1 MTPSWMP
8 HAPDNAYVHP
18 RPGWMGR
25 RLSALANSAAWAR
38 WRRAAMSRLPF
49 PALQSE
55 VTDVVYLTWLAPLEA
70 CAAWVPAG
78 LRLWQRGGL
87 TPFTV
92 LSYRHGNFGPAALG
106 PLRRCLPSPLQSNWR
121 LYLETAP
128 PGTPG
133 APTVLFL
140 KNAIG
145 SLPHALATRLFSDAL
160 PTHLP
165 AAFTHR
171 RQGDVWR
178 TRIDPGAGSAP
189 ALDCAVELSAP
200 RPAPVLG
207 PAWAGAFGTW
217 REAVRFLALQDAA
230 VAPLADGRLAFAEIE
245 LPVDLDGALPAALS
259 DSGCECPLARALR
272 PVEDAPF
279 CFVVPRVGF
288 KVVSERV
295 L

>member
-1 MTPSWMP
+1 MKPFSPSP
-8 HAPDNAYVHP
+8 APDNTYLHP
-18 RPGWMGR
+18 YPGWVGR

-49 PALQSE
+49 PALHSE
-55 VTDVVYLTWLAPLEA
+55 VTDVVYLSWLAPVEA

-78 LRLWQRGGL
+78 LRLWQRGGF

-92 LSYRHGNFGPAALG
+92 LSYRHGNFGPATLG

-121 LYLETAP
+121 LYLETAS
-128 PGTPG
+128 PG
-133 APTVLFL
+133 APAVPTVLFL

-145 SLPHALATRLFSDAL
+145 SLPHAMATRLFSDAL
-160 PTHLP
+160 PTHWP
-165 AAFTHR
+165 AAFTHC

-189 ALDCAVELSAP
+189 ALDCAVKLSAP
-200 RPAPVLG
+200 SLG

-245 LPVDLDGALPAALS
+245 LPVDLDSALPAELAEA
-259 DSGCECPLARALR
+259 GCECPLARALL
-272 PVEDAPF
+272 PVEEAPF

>member
-1 MTPSWMP
+1 MKPALPLFPS
-8 HAPDNAYVHP
+8 NAYVHP
-18 RPGWMGR
+18 RPGWAGR
-25 RLSALANSAAWAR
+25 RLSALANSPIWAR

-55 VTDVVYLTWLAPLEA
+55 VTDVVYLTWLAPVEA

-106 PLRRCLPSPLQSNWR
+106 PLRRCLPSPVQSNWR
-121 LYLETAP
+121 LYLETAL
-128 PGTPG
+128 PGAPA

-178 TRIDPGAGSAP
+178 TRIDPGVGSAP
-189 ALDCAVELSAP
+189 ALDCAVKLSTP
-200 RPAPVLG
+200 SLSPV
-207 PAWAGAFGTW
+207 WAEVFGTW

-230 VAPLADGRLAFAEIE
+230 VAPLAGSRLAFAEIE
-245 LPVDLDGALPAALS
+245 LPVDLDSALPAELA
-259 DSGCECPLARALR
+259 DAGCECPLARALR
-272 PVEDAPF
+272 PVEEAPF
-279 CFVVPRVGF
+279 CFVVPRVDF